1 MKTPQ
6 HAKGVTILV
15 STINDRIANVPSILH
30 PQTDEIQYIVSYQ
43 YTDDQFLC
51 MIPAELSHR
60 TDVTILTSIEVG
72 LSASRNYA
80 LSRCKTPIAIL
91 ADDDSHYPL
100 TLIHDIYNTFNSQP
114 HLDIITFAN
123 NRLALRLSTRMP
135 QFDTRF
141 GIGSAHLACGEEEV
155 LLHQAHKLG
164 LNIVTLSNGL
174 IPSTNER
181 WSTMTYDKRVR
192 RSWGAL
198 QYMRHSTLSAFLR
211 IVFRALTMNIDHP
224 DSPSSAASR
233 SIRER
238 WHAFR
243 DMFDGLQ
250 YIITHPLNESVAE
263 EIPLDFQ
270 PIDIWRMP

>member
-1 MKTPQ
+1 MKTPP
-6 HAKGVTILV
+6 HATGVTILI
-15 STINDRIANVPSILH
+15 STINDRIANVPDILH
-30 PQTDEIQYIVSYQ
+30 PQDDEIQYIVSFQ
-43 YTDDQFLC
+43 YTDDQFLSL
-51 MIPAELSHR
+51 IPSELNDR

-80 LSRCKTPIAIL
+80 LSRCQTPIAIL

-100 TLIHDIYNTFNSQP
+100 ALIRDIFTTFNSQP

-123 NRLALRLSTRMP
+123 NRLALRLSTRLP

-155 LLHQAHKLG
+155 LLHQAHKHG
-164 LNIVTLSNGL
+164 LNIAQLYDDLT
-174 IPSTNER
+174 PSTNER
-181 WSTMTYDKRVR
+181 WSTMAYDKRVR

-198 QYMRHSTLSAFLR
+198 QYMRHSTLVAFLH
-211 IVFRALTMNIDHP
+211 IVGRALTMNIDKQN
-224 DSPSSAASR
+224 SPSSISG
-233 SIRER
+233 SLRER

-243 DMFDGLQ
+243 DMFDGLH